1 MSKVQAAKAQ
11 GGFTGRHMAMT
22 IVGFFLVVIVVNV
35 IMARL
40 ATSTFGGVV
49 VENSYVASQHYNRW
63 LAKARAQDALGWDA
77 TASRMA
83 DGRVSIAL
91 GGLPQGAV
99 TATVIARHPLGRL
112 PERRLVMAGSAAG
125 PLVSAE
131 ALPAGRWRLRIELA
145 ANGQSWRK
153 EQDLP

>member
-1 MSKVQAAKAQ
+1 MTKAQ
-11 GGFTGRHMAMT
+11 ANTGFTGRHMAIT
-22 IVGFFLVVIVVNV
+22 IVGFFLVVIVVNMV
-35 IMARL
+35 MARL

-63 LAKARAQDALGWDA
+63 LAEARAQDALGWDA
-77 TASRMA
+77 TASRLP
-83 DGRVSIAL
+83 DGRVTLAL
-91 GGLPQGAV
+91 SGLPQGPV

-112 PERRLVMAGSAAG
+112 PERRLVLTG
-125 PLVSAE
+125 PGDARLISAE

-145 ANGQSWRK
+145 AAGRDWRK